1 MCDFLT
7 FCPTVACLFI
17 FLMMFFE
24 LQNVLNFDE
33 VQFIS
38 SYSGLCFLCSE
49 NSLSNPGSHGL
60 PLVFSFR
67 SFIVLVIKL
76 G

>member
-1 MCDFLT
+1 MCDFLI

-38 SYSGLCFLCSE
+38 SYRLCFLCSE
-49 NSLSNPGSHGL
+49 NSLSNPGSRGL

-67 SFIVLVIKL
+67 SFIVLVVKL